1 MLPRT
6 GIPGLAERLKEGASS
21 GSTKSARLRR
31 ETIVLGLEAANVKA
45 SQSATFEAG
54 FSTDLD

>member
-6 GIPGLAERLKEGASS
+6 GIPGLAERLKEGAFS

-31 ETIVLGLEAANVKA
+31 ETMVLGLEAASVKA
-45 SQSATFEAG
+45 NQSATVETSS
-54 FSTDLD
+54 STDFD